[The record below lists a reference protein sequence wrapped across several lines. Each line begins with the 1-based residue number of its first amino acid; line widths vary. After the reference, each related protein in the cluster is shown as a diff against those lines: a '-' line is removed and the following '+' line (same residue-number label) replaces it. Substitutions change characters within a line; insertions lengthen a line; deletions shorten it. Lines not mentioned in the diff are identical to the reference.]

1 MNIVYLLAIVGA
13 VCLAGAVLWHIGNS
27 SEAKAARA
35 RRKLLLDRAEGRVSG
50 EEFEARQAALDSILM
65 DKIPG
70 GSSWPIVAAVIGAGV
85 VTAAVFAWLNSRE
98 SVDQSQSELPG
109 VAAPF
114 PGGQPQ
120 QKQGGDLRNLAKPL
134 AQKLAA
140 NPNDGPGWLLLA
152 RTYAEL
158 HQFAEAEVAFEKA
171 SKLMTPDAPML
182 FGWAEANV
190 AANNQ
195 QWTPVARDILMRALA
210 LDSHD
215 LKGLTL
221 AVSEATSRNDTR
233 QAAAYRQEIAKLA
246 TSGEAKTIGSVLV
259 PEDKRSGT
267 STAKLPALPARNGS

>member
-1 MNIVYLLAIVGA
+1 VNIVYLLAIVGILF
-13 VCLAGAVLWHIGNS
+13 VAGAVLWHIGNS
-27 SEAKAARA
+27 SEAKAARG
-35 RRKLLLDRAEGRVSG
+35 RRKLLLDRAEGRVFG
-50 EEFEARQAALDSILM
+50 EEFEARQAALDSILI
-65 DKIPG
+65 DKNLG

-85 VTAAVFAWLNSRE
+85 VTAAVFAWLNSRA
-98 SVDQSQSELPG
+98 SVDQAQSELPG
-109 VAAPF
+109 VAAPL

-171 SKLMTPDAPML
+171 SKLMTQDAPML
-182 FGWAEANV
+182 VGWAEANV
-190 AANNQ
+190 AANNR
-195 QWTPVARDILMRALA
+195 QWSPVARDILMRALV
-210 LDSHD
+210 LDSHN

-221 AVSEATSRNDTR
+221 AVSEAVSRNDTR
-233 QAAAYRQEIAKLA
+233 QAAAYRQQIAMLA
-246 TSGEAKTIGSVLV
+246 TSGEAKSNGSVLV